1 MDHLL
6 NKLIRGIKMALMI
19 TKKCI
24 ICGACL
30 EVCPNNAIRA
40 GQAIYEINSDLCTE
54 CVGIYY
60 EPKCK
65 SLCPV
70 DEAIV
75 TNPFRRETRAE
86 LLRKQQIIEEMSSYR
101 ML

>member
-1 MDHLL
+1 
-6 NKLIRGIKMALMI
+6 MALMI

-24 ICGACL
+24 VCDACD
-30 EVCPNNAIRA
+30 EVCPNNAISA
-40 GQAIYEINSDLCTE
+40 GEAIYKINSELCTE
-54 CVGIYY
+54 CVGIYN
-60 EPKCK
+60 EPRCK

-75 TNPFRRETRAE
+75 TNPSYRETRAE
-86 LLRKQQIIEEMSSYR
+86 LLRKQYIIEKMNSCR